1 MAQIDHVI
9 DARAEEIVGGGAGK
23 LHKNSQNSRTR
34 GCEIGGCF
42 CRESAKTTAKSNSYE

>member
-23 LHKNSQNSRTR
+23 LHKNSQ
-34 GCEIGGCF
+34 
-42 CRESAKTTAKSNSYE
+42 KSNNTAYQAGRYCTPENLKRQCKLISYE

>member
-23 LHKNSQNSRTR
+23 LHKNSQKSRTR
-34 GCEIGGCF
+34 GCEIWGYLS
-42 CRESAKTTAKSNSYE
+42 REDAKTRAKSNSYE